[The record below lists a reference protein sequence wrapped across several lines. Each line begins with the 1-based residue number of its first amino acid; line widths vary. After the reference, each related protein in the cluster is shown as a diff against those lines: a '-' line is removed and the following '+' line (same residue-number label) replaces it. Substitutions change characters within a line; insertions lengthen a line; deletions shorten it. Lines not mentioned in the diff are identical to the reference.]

1 MSHDIFQSKE
11 ESIKNETDIISTKRV
26 VDKLCRKKVAD
37 TDNGAKIK
45 KQIDLLKL
53 LLDEYRKGT
62 IVERY

>member
-1 MSHDIFQSKE
+1 MIFSKVRKKHL
-11 ESIKNETDIISTKRV
+11 KNETDIVSTRRV
-26 VDKLCRKKVAD
+26 VDKLTRKKVAD
-37 TDNGAKIK
+37 TDNGVKIK